1 MSIKIKSFLQLI
13 RAKNLLMLAA
23 IQLLFKYVYFR
34 EFGVDTTLTDVQFF
48 ILVFATLAIAAAGY
62 IRNDIYD
69 IEADKI
75 NKPGKVLVQKTI
87 RVATARFWYIFLNIS
102 GFLAGLYISIIV
114 GKPSFVAIFV
124 ITILLLK
131 VYNSDLKKRPV
142 IGNILV
148 SLLVSLSILIVG
160 VFDLIPAVNPYNAK
174 DQYYAFKVLTDYAVF
189 AFMYM
194 FLRELVKDVEDISG
208 DGNMNMKTL
217 PILLGVKRTKYLI
230 FALSF
235 VPLATVTFYSF
246 NNFSNVPFI
255 LAYMLIV
262 VLFPHLYYM
271 TKLLY
276 ANEKKDYIK
285 LSRILKYIMLL
296 GMFSIVLI
304 SLTIYYAG

>member
-1 MSIKIKSFLQLI
+1 
-13 RAKNLLMLAA
+13 MLAA
-23 IQLLFKYVYFR
+23 IQLLFKYVYFSA
-34 EFGVDTTLTDVQFF
+34 FGIDTSLSNLQFF
-48 ILVFATLAIAAAGY
+48 ILITATLCIAAAGY
-62 IRNDIYD
+62 IRNDMYD
-69 IEADKI
+69 MAADSI
-75 NKPGKVLVQKTI
+75 NKPGKVLVQKI
-87 RVATARFWYIFLNIS
+87 FSLKTAKLWYYLLNII
-102 GFLAGLYISIIV
+102 GFFAGLYIAITV

-160 VFDLIPAVNPYNAK
+160 VFDIIPAVNEYNAK
-174 DQYYAFKVLTDYAVF
+174 DQYYAFKVLTDYALF

-194 FLRELVKDVEDISG
+194 LLREMVKDVEDVEG
-208 DGNMNMKTL
+208 DREMNMQTL
-217 PILLGVKRTKYLI
+217 PILIGRKRTKY
-230 FALSF
+230 FVFTLSF
-235 VPLATVTFYSF
+235 IPLITVTYYSF
-246 NNFSNVPFI
+246 KNFINVPFI

-262 VLFPHLYYM
+262 VMFLHLYYM

-276 ANEKKDYIK
+276 ANAKEDYIK
-285 LSRILKYIMLL
+285 LSKILKLIMLL

>member
-1 MSIKIKSFLQLI
+1 
-13 RAKNLLMLAA
+13 MLAA
-23 IQLLFKYVYFR
+23 IQLLFKYVYFA
-34 EFGVDTTLTDVQFF
+34 EFGIDTTLSHFHFF
-48 ILVFATLAIAAAGY
+48 ILVLATLSIAAAGY
-62 IRNDIYD
+62 IRNDLYD
-69 IEADKI
+69 VETDKV
-75 NKPGKVLVQKTI
+75 NKPTKVLVQKTI
-87 RVATARFWYIFLNIS
+87 STKTARFWSVFLNIS
-102 GFLAGLYISIIV
+102 GFLTGLYIAITI

-142 IGNILV
+142 IGNVLV

-194 FLRELVKDVEDISG
+194 LLRELVKDVEDITG
-208 DGNMNMKTL
+208 DQNMNMNTL
-217 PILLGVKRTKYLI
+217 PILIGVKRTKYLI
-230 FALSF
+230 FVLSF
-235 VPLATVTFYSF
+235 VPLIMVTYYSF

-276 ANEKKDYIK
+276 ASSKKDYIK

-304 SLTIYYAG
+304 SLTFYYAG